1 VYFNTLVEQLV
12 KNPSRDCP
20 PGNDPSKREQTY
32 DGMIGDLLRQV
43 GEIAKKEGAGDE
55 EKLGKVL
62 ARELEVHVK
71 RLGET
76 IEKDE
81 KELEREEKE
90 QKKHITSDDL
100 HEGFENKV
108 RALL

>member
-1 VYFNTLVEQLV
+1 
-12 KNPSRDCP
+12 
-20 PGNDPSKREQTY
+20 
-32 DGMIGDLLRQV
+32 
-43 GEIAKKEGAGDE
+43 
-55 EKLGKVL
+55 
-62 ARELEVHVK
+62 LEVHVK